1 MKCMICKHGET
12 VDGFTT
18 VTLEKDGATIV
29 FQNVPALVC
38 DNCGEKYIK
47 GNITSALLIE
57 ANKIVRSGVK
67 VDIRNYQLTAA
78 YI

>member
-1 MKCMICKHGET
+1 MICKHGET

-57 ANKIVRSGVK
+57 ANKIISSGVK

-78 YI
+78 

>member
-12 VDGFTT
+12 MNG
-18 VTLEKDGATIV
+18 VTSVILEKDGATIV

-47 GNITSALLIE
+47 DNITSALLAE
-57 ANKIVRSGVK
+57 ANKIVKSGVK

-78 YI
+78 